1 MKNKLNK
8 PFNASMLCKA
18 GKIAAEYRIILEKNE
33 RLGYIGGSVE
43 LPGVFADA
51 KTPEK
56 CYQAIEQ
63 ALTIAVATMLENGQA
78 PPLPSSDNKR
88 TIQVN
93 VRLTADEKL
102 LISNA
107 ANSSGFK
114 GISDFIRSTALNRVF
129 SH

>member
-1 MKNKLNK
+1 MKNKIDK
-8 PFNASMLCKA
+8 PFSTPISHKA
-18 GKIAAEYRIILEKNE
+18 EKIASDYRIILEKNA
-33 RLGYIGGSVE
+33 RLGYIGSSIE

-63 ALTIAVATMLENGQA
+63 ALTITVATMLENGQT
-78 PPLPSSDNKR
+78 PPLPASDEKR
-88 TIQVN
+88 TVQVN
-93 VRLTADEKL
+93 VRLTAEERL
-102 LISNA
+102 LILNA

-114 GISDFIRSTALNRVF
+114 GISDFIRSTALSKVF